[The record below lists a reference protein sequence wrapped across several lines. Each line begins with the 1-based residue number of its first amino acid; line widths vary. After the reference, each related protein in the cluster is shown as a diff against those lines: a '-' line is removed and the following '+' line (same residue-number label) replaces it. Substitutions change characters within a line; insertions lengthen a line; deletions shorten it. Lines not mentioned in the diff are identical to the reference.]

1 MTAYLT
7 LEEVLERLKGDVCE
21 LFLEEDSDF
30 KEDVIYGY
38 MTEVDNTQLG
48 SFCSDGVLNAREKD
62 ELDSNSD
69 AASLVLQE
77 VQQYLFL
84 AWNLSTIDN

>member
-30 KEDVIYGY
+30 KEDMIYDY
-38 MTEVDNTQLG
+38 MAEVDNTQLG